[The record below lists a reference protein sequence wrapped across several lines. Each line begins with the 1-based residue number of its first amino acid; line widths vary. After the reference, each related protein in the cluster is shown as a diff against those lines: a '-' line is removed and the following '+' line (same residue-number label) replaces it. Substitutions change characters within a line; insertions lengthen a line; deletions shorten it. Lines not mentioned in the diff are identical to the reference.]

1 MTKRPTSSL
10 FEIWRLV
17 QPFWVLL
24 TASAVFG
31 ALGGLSVT
39 ALLATV
45 NYGLHAEPDEQGA
58 LALAFVALC
67 LLMLIGSIVADVGTN
82 FIGQRVIARLRNA
95 LALKILAAPI
105 DQLERYRSH
114 RLIPVLTHDIDTISD
129 FAFIFSS
136 FAVAATVTLGC
147 LGYLAWLSWPMFL
160 VTVTAIV
167 IGSIIQGWAR
177 TRGVRGFMAARESED
192 ALQRYYRGIA
202 EGAKELR
209 INRPRRQRIYSDQL
223 RKTVNGICT
232 SQISAINLFVT
243 ARAFGTSLFFLVIAL
258 TLALRDVLMPGAGA
272 EVVSGFVLVLLYM
285 KGPLD
290 QIIGAIPSLARVQ
303 VAFLRIADL
312 SERFSNPEAH
322 LTIEKDGASVPE
334 FPVPAISSIELD
346 GVRYAFPEVE
356 GVKGFELGPID
367 LTIHAGDLVFIV
379 GENGCGKTTL
389 IKLLLGLYTPVEG
402 EIRLDGRPVDAAS
415 RDDYR
420 QSFTTVFADYYLFE
434 ELAGSNHE
442 VPAEAGKWLE
452 RLEIAHKVAIKDGA
466 FTTTDLSSGQRKRLA
481 LLNAWVEGRP
491 VLVFDEWA
499 ADQDP
504 TFRRIFYT
512 ELLDELRRLGKTIVV
527 ISHDDRYFH
536 LADRV
541 IRLADGRIVEDATPP
556 REHETA

>member
-1 MTKRPTSSL
+1 MSAFL
-10 FEIWRLV
+10 EIWRLV
-17 QPFWVLL
+17 RPYWVLL
-24 TASAVFG
+24 SASAVFG

-39 ALLATV
+39 ALLAMV
-45 NYGLHAEPDEQGA
+45 NYGLHADQDQRGA

-82 FIGQRVIARLRNA
+82 FIGQRVIAHLRNA
-95 LALKILAAPI
+95 LAVKILAAPI
-105 DQLERYRSH
+105 DQLERYRTH
-114 RLIPVLTHDIDTISD
+114 RLMPVLTHDIDTISD

-136 FAVAATVTLGC
+136 FAVAATVALGC

-160 VTVTAIV
+160 VTVSAIV
-167 IGSIIQGWAR
+167 VGSIAQGWAR
-177 TRGVRGFMAARESED
+177 TKGVRGFMAARESED
-192 ALQRYYRGIA
+192 LLQRSYRGIS

-209 INRPRRQRIYSDQL
+209 INRPRRQRLYSEQL
-223 RKTVNGICT
+223 RRTVNGICA

-258 TLALRDVLMPGAGA
+258 TLALRDVLMPDDGA

-290 QIIGAIPSLARVQ
+290 QIIAAIPALARVQ

-312 SERFSNPEAH
+312 SERFSNPEPH
-322 LTIEKDGASVPE
+322 LTIESESAAPSEKAAFGMT
-334 FPVPAISSIELD
+334 SIEMK
-346 GVRYAFPEVE
+346 GVRYRFPDVD
-356 GVKGFELGPID
+356 GAKGFELGPID
-367 LTIHAGDLVFIV
+367 LRIDAGDLVFIV

-389 IKLLLGLYTPVEG
+389 IKLLLGLYAPMEG
-402 EIRLDGRPVDAAS
+402 EVQLNGRTVDAEG

-420 QSFTTVFADYYLFE
+420 QCFTTVFADFYLFDD
-434 ELAGSNHE
+434 LVGPSRE
-442 VPAEAGKWLE
+442 VS
-452 RLEIAHKVAIKDGA
+452 HKVAIKDGA

-512 ELLDELRRLGKTIVV
+512 ELLEELRRLGKTIVV

-541 IRLADGRIVEDATPP
+541 VRLADGRIVEDDTMVQE
-556 REHETA
+556 RENG

>member
-1 MTKRPTSSL
+1 MTTRPMSAL
-10 FEIWRLV
+10 LEIWRLV
-17 QPFWVLL
+17 RPFWALL

-31 ALGGLSVT
+31 AVGGLSVT

-45 NYGLHAEPDEQGA
+45 NYGLHADQDRQGA
-58 LALAFVALC
+58 LVLAFVALC

-82 FIGQRVIARLRNA
+82 FIGQRVIARLRNS
-95 LALKILAAPI
+95 LAVKILAAPI
-105 DQLERYRSH
+105 DQLEKYRTH

-136 FAVAATVTLGC
+136 FAVSVTVALGC

-167 IGSIIQGWAR
+167 IGSIAQGWAR

-209 INRPRRQRIYSDQL
+209 INRPRRQWLYTEQL
-223 RKTVNGICT
+223 RRTVNGICA
-232 SQISAINLFVT
+232 SQVAAINLFVT
-243 ARAFGTSLFFLVIAL
+243 ARAFGTSLFFLVIAV
-258 TLALRDVLMPGAGA
+258 TLALRGVLMPDAGA

-290 QIIGAIPSLARVQ
+290 QIIAAIPSLARVQ
-303 VAFLRIADL
+303 VALLRVADL
-312 SERFSNPEAH
+312 SERFSNPEPH
-322 LTIEKDGASVPE
+322 LTVEGDIEVTSE
-334 FPVPAISSIELD
+334 EPVPAFSTIELK
-346 GVRYAFPEVE
+346 GVRYAFPDAA
-356 GVKGFELGPID
+356 GAKGFELGPID
-367 LTIHAGDLVFIV
+367 LTIEAGELLFIV

-389 IKLLLGLYTPVEG
+389 IKLLLGLYTPMEG
-402 EIRLDGRPVDAAS
+402 EIRLDGRSVDARS

-420 QSFTTVFADYYLFE
+420 QSFTTVFADYYLFDE
-434 ELAGSNHE
+434 VAVHDRE
-442 VPAEAGKWLE
+442 VPAEANKWLD
-452 RLEIAHKVAIKDGA
+452 RLEISHKVAIEDGA

-512 ELLDELRRLGKTIVV
+512 ELLKELQRQGKTIVV

-541 IRLADGRIVEDATPP
+541 IRLADGRIVE
-556 REHETA
+556 EILK